1 MDCHERIFFQA
12 VIQLSRQ
19 GVESAMTI
27 IISQAA
33 LECHNRRVTAP
44 RLFRRS
50 RLGGRSVPSG
60 ANGMIMKAET
70 EDMSSML
77 AAVARERDVEAF
89 ETLFRHYG
97 PRVKAYMARQARD
110 QQAAEELMQ
119 ETMMVV
125 WNKAALFD
133 PDRGNVSA
141 WIFTIARNLR
151 VSAYRKQNRP
161 EFDPNDP
168 AFVPDEVM
176 PADQDLENR
185 QDAERLHKAMGQLPQ
200 EQLELL
206 QRSFFHEIPHSA
218 LAKEFNLPLGTVKS
232 RIRMAFAKLRAA
244 LEDRSEEDR

>member
-1 MDCHERIFFQA
+1 
-12 VIQLSRQ
+12 
-19 GVESAMTI
+19 
-27 IISQAA
+27 
-33 LECHNRRVTAP
+33 
-44 RLFRRS
+44 
-50 RLGGRSVPSG
+50 
-60 ANGMIMKAET
+60 MKSET
-70 EDMSSML
+70 EDMSCLL

-133 PDRGNVSA
+133 PSRGNVSA

-168 AFVPDEVM
+168 AFVPDDVM
-176 PADQDLENR
+176 PADQELESR
-185 QDAERLHKAMGQLPQ
+185 QEADRLHEAMRQLPK
-200 EQLELL
+200 EQLDLL

-218 LAKEFNLPLGTVKS
+218 LAKEFGLPLGTVKS

-244 LEDRSEEDR
+244 LDDSQGEDR